1 MHYLTQLAY
10 ETMVC
15 LEGYDCSS
23 LYAADDISTS
33 TSLAREDDDDDS
45 EGSSSYHFEDTKH
58 EKQSVDVEF

>member
-45 EGSSSYHFEDTKH
+45 EGLFEDTKH